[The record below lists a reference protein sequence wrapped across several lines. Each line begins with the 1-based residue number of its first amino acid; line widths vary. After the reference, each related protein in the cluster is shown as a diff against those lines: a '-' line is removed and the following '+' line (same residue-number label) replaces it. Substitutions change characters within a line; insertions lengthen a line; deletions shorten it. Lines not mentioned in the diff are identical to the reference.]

1 MTARAPVRVTAEQ
14 ADTIRQAHYALA
26 ARGRGKSGVHTTTD
40 ACRVI
45 RSLLDV
51 LAELTGIDSE
61 ALPFGERP

>member
-1 MTARAPVRVTAEQ
+1 VTARPLAPVTAEQ
-14 ADTIRQAHYALA
+14 AETIRQAHYALA

-61 ALPFGERP
+61 ALPFGESP

>member
-1 MTARAPVRVTAEQ
+1 MTARPLAPVTAEQ
-14 ADTIRQAHYALA
+14 AETIREAHYAPA

-40 ACRVI
+40 AF

-61 ALPFGERP
+61 ALPFGDQQ